1 MRLLQNKSLKPDGK
15 QKMIKCRKGFSII
28 ELIIVIAIIA
38 VLSTFAV
45 PAFLKYTA
53 NANLK
58 SATREITSDIL
69 NQKEKAI
76 SENRKQ
82 RITFS
87 TANESYT
94 LEERNAAD
102 TAYENPQTRT
112 LKHFGSNIDITSGYT
127 MTFQTRGTAKNGTIK
142 LANNRGSIATITV
155 NITGRTYVTFSMQ

>member
-1 MRLLQNKSLKPDGK
+1 
-15 QKMIKCRKGFSII
+15 MIKCRKGFSLI
-28 ELIIVIAIIA
+28 ELIIVIGIIA
-38 VLSTFAV
+38 ILSTLAV

-87 TANESYT
+87 TANDSYT

-102 TAYENPQTRT
+102 TASVNTQLKT
-112 LKHFGSNIDITSGYT
+112 LKHFGSNIDITSAAFGAGAIA
-127 MTFQTRGTAKNGTIK
+127 TFQTRGTATAGHVWLENS
-142 LANNRGSIATITV
+142 RGSKATITV
-155 NITGRTYVTFSMQ
+155 NITGRTYVTFSIQ